1 MILEEYIIMRFFT
14 AVSIAPCVMLFFAL
28 SVWAVTVPAEA
39 GPLPNTREP
48 FFVSGIITKLSGS
61 QFMVSL
67 KHNQE
72 IGNLEFRIE
81 SNTRMEGKLA
91 VGSRT
96 TVEYRAEGRQLVAT
110 HVVVLPA
117 SGIHLW

>member
-1 MILEEYIIMRFFT
+1 MRFRA
-14 AVSIAPCVMLFFAL
+14 AVSIAAFFLMCFAISL
-28 SVWAVTVPAEA
+28 WSVPVPAEP
-39 GPLPNTREP
+39 GPLPNTRDP
-48 FFVSGIITKLSGS
+48 LFVSGIITRLSGS
-61 QFMVSL
+61 QFMLSL
-67 KHNQE
+67 KQNQE

-117 SGIHLW
+117 SGIQL

>member
-1 MILEEYIIMRFFT
+1 MILEAHFIMRFRT
-14 AVSIAPCVMLFFAL
+14 AVSIATFFMLCFAI
-28 SVWAVTVPAEA
+28 SVWAAPVPAEP
-39 GPLPNTREP
+39 GPVPNTREP
-48 FFVSGIITKLSGS
+48 FFASGIITKLSGS
-61 QFMVSL
+61 QFMLSL
-67 KHNQE
+67 NPNQE

-81 SNTRMEGKLA
+81 SSTRMEGKLA

-117 SGIHLW
+117 SGIHLQ